1 MQSREFAK
9 GFFASLFDFSFSSLV
24 TTRIIKVLYIV
35 ITVLVSLIAFLF
47 LIAGLTQGPASA
59 LGAIIFAPLGWLF
72 YMISARVSL
81 EIIIVLFRI
90 GDDVRYLAVREGG
103 PPPPPLGG
111 YPAPPPLSGNYPSGP
126 SGNYPPPPAPPP
138 AGNYPPPP
146 APPPAG
152 NYPPPPATGN
162 VPEPPPLGPPST
174 G

>member
-1 MQSREFAK
+1 MQPREFAK

-35 ITVLVSLIAFLF
+35 ITVIVSLVAFLF

-103 PPPPPLGG
+103 PLPPAPPPPGNYPAPQPPG
-111 YPAPPPLSGNYPSGP
+111 NYPAPPPP
-126 SGNYPPPPAPPP
+126 PPP

-146 APPPAG
+146 P
-152 NYPPPPATGN
+152 TGN
-162 VPEPPPLGPPST
+162 VPPPPPLGPPSV

>member
-24 TTRIIKVLYIV
+24 TTRIIKILYIV
-35 ITVLVSLIAFLF
+35 ITVIVSLIAFLF

-81 EIIIVLFRI
+81 EIIIVVFRI
-90 GDDVRYLAVREGG
+90 GDDVRYLAVRGG
-103 PPPPPLGG
+103 APSPPPVPPANF
-111 YPAPPPLSGNYPSGP
+111 PAPPGPAGYPPPTGNYPSSPLPTANYPSGP
-126 SGNYPPPPAPPP
+126 PGSHPPPPPP

-146 APPPAG
+146 
-152 NYPPPPATGN
+152 
-162 VPEPPPLGPPST
+162 PPLGPPPA